1 MNEQLQISKDE
12 WGPSEA
18 KSNFLYINSVE
29 GKFNPNLNVLLILKK
44 GT

>member
-18 KSNFLYINSVE
+18 KSNFFYIFILWKGS
-29 GKFNPNLNVLLILKK
+29 LILILMSY
-44 GT
+44 